1 MVSYVP
7 HASPGTSSG
16 RQDDEPNGIIRLQA
30 LMLRH
35 GIETVGKIGRLA

>member
-16 RQDDEPNGIIRLQA
+16 RQDDEPNGIIRQQA
-30 LMLRH
+30 VMLRH
-35 GIETVGKIGRLA
+35 GIETDGKMGHLA